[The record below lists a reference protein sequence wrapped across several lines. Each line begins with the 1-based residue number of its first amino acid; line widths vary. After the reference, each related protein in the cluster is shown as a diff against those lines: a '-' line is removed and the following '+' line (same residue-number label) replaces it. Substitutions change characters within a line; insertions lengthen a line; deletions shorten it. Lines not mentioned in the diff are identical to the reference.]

1 MKCSDRFCYCAF
13 QLTNEEKIEKS
24 LLFVAIYLADVV
36 QVDVVVRVHP
46 LQCGPL
52 VLEAVFT
59 VLYCLYCI
67 CTVLYLYCTTG
78 CPVKLFPLGNLLF
91 CWLLLM
97 QISKVGTFL

>member
-52 VLEAVFT
+52 VLEAVCT
-59 VLYCLYCI
+59 VLCLYCTV
-67 CTVLYLYCTTG
+67 CTVSVLYY
-78 CPVKLFPLGNLLF
+78 V
-91 CWLLLM
+91 
-97 QISKVGTFL
+97 QI